1 MPNSRIV
8 FFTKYTRAGASS
20 RYRTYQYLD
29 AFRAAGLACVVK
41 PLFDEAYL
49 AHKYRHGKASW
60 FGAFAALVGRLWAVL
75 TVPARSIVMIEY
87 ELLPYFPAVLERWL
101 VFRGCRMLVDYDDA
115 LFHQYDQHGSVWVR
129 RLLGGKIATVMRLA
143 HTVVAGNEY
152 LADYAK
158 CAGARRVEIIP
169 TVIDLLRYP
178 ARQQAHAQPV
188 FTIGWIGSPSTA
200 NYLYEIAPAL
210 AEFCARVPARVRLVG
225 SGPVALPG
233 VPVDLVTW
241 QEHTE
246 VDEISGF
253 EVGIMPLPDEPWA
266 RGKCGFKLIQ
276 YMACGLPVIAS
287 PVGVNAQLVEHGVN
301 GFQAS
306 TVEQWLASL
315 HDLYQD
321 AELRQRLGAAGRQRV
336 AQQYCLAVTTPIW
349 LGLLGDARLGR

>member
-1 MPNSRIV
+1 MHNCRIV

-20 RYRTYQYLD
+20 RYRTYQYLE
-29 AFRAAGLACVVK
+29 AFRAAGLDCVVK

-60 FGAFAALVGRLWAVL
+60 FGAFSALVGRIWAVL
-75 TVPARSIVMIEY
+75 TVPARSIVVIEY

-101 VFRGCRMLVDYDDA
+101 VLRGCRMLVDYDDA

-129 RLLGGKIATVMRLA
+129 RLLGGKIAAVMRLA
-143 HTVVAGNEY
+143 HTVVAGNQY

-158 CAGARRVEIIP
+158 HAGARRVEIIP

-178 ARQQAHAQPV
+178 PRQQSDTQPV

-200 NYLYEIAPAL
+200 NYLSEIAPAL
-210 AEFCARVPARVRLVG
+210 AEFCAREPARVRLVG
-225 SGPVALPG
+225 SGPVSLPG
-233 VPVDLVTW
+233 IPVELVQW
-241 QEHTE
+241 QEEAE
-246 VDEISGF
+246 VAEIAGF
-253 EVGIMPLPDEPWA
+253 DVGIMPLPDQPWA

-276 YMACGLPVIAS
+276 YMACAVPVIAS

-306 TVEQWLASL
+306 TAEQWLLSF
-315 HDLYQD
+315 DELYKD
-321 AELRQRLGAAGRQRV
+321 VELRQRFGAAGRQRV
-336 AQQYCLAVTTPIW
+336 EQQYCLAVTAPVW
-349 LGLLGDARLGR
+349 LGLLDDARHGR